1 MVDAD
6 RQRQRTVH
14 SNPIEKALIAVPYAK
29 GGDANTILFF
39 ITFSV
44 VTIDNMP
51 QQGHS
56 ALPERM
62 TLIRSDGS

>member
-1 MVDAD
+1 MM
-6 RQRQRTVH
+6 
-14 SNPIEKALIAVPYAK
+14 PYAK
-29 GGDANTILFF
+29 RGDANTILFF

-44 VTIDNMP
+44 VTIDNTP

-62 TLIRSDGS
+62 TLIRSDVS